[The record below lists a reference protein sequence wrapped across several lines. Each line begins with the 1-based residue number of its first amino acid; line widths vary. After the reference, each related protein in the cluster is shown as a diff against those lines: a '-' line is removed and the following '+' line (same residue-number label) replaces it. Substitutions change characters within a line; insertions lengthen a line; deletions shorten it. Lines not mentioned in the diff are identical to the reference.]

1 MCSVKNR
8 MSSYFSSVLYYFSGW
23 VPGAGRNCQRNDVQY
38 IKDNHAQLV
47 LITQEM
53 VSTRLAELK
62 HVDQEQEAQRR
73 EQWFAPET
81 LLDYMASHPKF
92 TRWSGQKRQTNL
104 YNIVAHEAQA
114 PAGFQGEDEFA
125 KKTHFLR
132 WYGGHVRNRARVLK
146 ACTTF
151 DASRLKSVGPVSP
164 LPPSTRQSTHWT
176 TPLSPVERRH
186 SMG

>member
-1 MCSVKNR
+1 
-8 MSSYFSSVLYYFSGW
+8 MSSYFSSVFNYFSGW

-38 IKDNHAQLV
+38 LKDNHAQLV

-53 VSTRLAELK
+53 VSTRLGELK
-62 HVDQEQEAQRR
+62 HVDQEQEAHRR

-81 LLDYMASHPKF
+81 VLDYVGSHPKY

-132 WYGGHVRNRARVLK
+132 WFGAHVRNRARVLK

-151 DASRLKSVGPVSP
+151 DASQLKSVGSISPIPPPP
-164 LPPSTRQSTHWT
+164 LPP
-176 TPLSPVERRH
+176 LSRPTAFLPVERRH
-186 SMG
+186 SIG